1 MTDDEISRLLKPRTH
16 WGAIIGT
23 AIAVGGAVW
32 GGSAWLHS
40 RAGTDDVKALTN
52 NSFQQRLDME
62 VFKGEL
68 KAINIRL
75 ERIEKATDAQQRSE
89 ERRERRGK

>member
-1 MTDDEISRLLKPRTH
+1 MTDDEIRHFLKPRTH

-23 AIAVGGAVW
+23 AIAVGGAAW

-40 RAGTDDVKALTN
+40 RAGTDDVKVLTN

-62 VFKGEL
+62 SLKGDL
-68 KAINIRL
+68 KAIYIRL
-75 ERIEKATDAQQRSE
+75 ERIERATDAQKPDE
-89 ERRERRGK
+89 PKRRR